1 MRSNIRDIIKAT
13 KCTEDQANKIE
24 QEINNQWLVD
34 WSEATTF
41 QVFKAAKQVAV
52 ELYPQLKY

>member
-1 MRSNIRDIIKAT
+1 MRANIRDIIKAT